1 MSGISPDW
9 VEILE
14 PRSRERMY
22 VNLATGECG
31 WDPPLGAPVRQADG
45 NQWWELFDP
54 QSGRFYYYNSVG
66 RQTVWHR
73 PQGGDIVP
81 LSQLQAMKRCS
92 EAKRAAGTGERD
104 REPGTGRLGST
115 GSRTGSQGHRTPLP
129 EHHGVGSTDSQGHR
143 TPLPEHHGVGSTDC
157 QGHRTPLPEH
167 HGVGSTDSQG
177 RLTPRPEHHGAG
189 SLGSTGSQ
197 RHRTPRPEH
206 HGAGSLGSTGSQGHR
221 TPLPE
226 HHGAGSLGSTGSQGH
241 RTPLPEHYGA
251 GSIDSQ
257 GHRTPLPEHYG
268 AGSID
273 SQGHRTPLP
282 EHHGAGSLV
291 STGSQGHRTPC
302 PEHYGAGCT
311 DSQGHR
317 TPRPEHYGAG
327 SIDSQGHCTPL
338 PEHHGAG
345 SLVST
350 GSQGHRTPCPEHYGA
365 GCTDSQGHRTPR
377 PEHYGAGCT
386 DSQGHHT
393 PLPEYYGAGCTD
405 SQGHRTPLPEYYG
418 AGCTDSQGHRTP
430 LPEHYE
436 AGSLGSTGSQ
446 GHRTPRPEHHGAG
459 SLGSTG
465 SQGHRTPLPEQ
476 GKPVP
481 RTPETPSEREIS
493 DTVVDSRPAQ
503 GDNSSDESKESL
515 RERSQRWQPSPGS
528 KAAMLVKV
536 NSVSRIQPG
545 GPSSPD
551 LQLRHH
557 NTHTHNKPNGHQAF
571 TLHPVSSKPPGAH
584 SCSTQGYKTAPSGK
598 MAADARQAHHLRKTG
613 NGSFCLVSSDPPQ
626 TPSSHRS
633 QPSTPRSVSPQYA
646 STPHLYDDPGK
657 ECPIYDEPPV
667 DMEVEG
673 AHLHNGPGG
682 LSRLTPTHSLQK
694 PRLLQHPGSSNSE
707 SRHKR
712 NPSASDYS
720 PAGLECIKH
729 MVVVDP
735 KQGLLSTSPGPTR
748 TRTPSPTPRSDP
760 LLAQP
765 QSQPRG
771 QQREPGTLEKKQT
784 WRALEATVLR
794 AVEAR
799 HSRQSSQ
806 ASQDFPTPPGPQTTA
821 TYQDSGYSTGPSPSL
836 RRKSRRRLGAG
847 GRPGSVGSSGELCA
861 LNERLMAEMREVV
874 SRSNTMREMK
884 AGGLGAEISERGAVP
899 RTRSPVDSLQWYG
912 GGGRCASR
920 EDVPSASR
928 SLSRA
933 GNHGNP
939 ALPPLEMP
947 GRQKRTYEKVDTL
960 EKSITSQAGL
970 SSPDTPGP
978 PSEVGT
984 LELKAQLDSRKKGMV
999 DGRTGSL
1006 GPHHQRSVSHDNIE
1020 GEGRGGIGGSYHQ
1033 LSYAT
1038 LRKPP
1043 PPDTSGMAD
1052 WASKH
1057 LNMHT
1062 QGLFRRRV
1070 SIANMLSWNRGSI
1083 KKPMLV
1089 TSDRAVRKE
1098 ACEMF
1103 KLVQAYMGDRPSRLD
1118 RRHAAL
1124 LIVTKCW
1131 GMQGLRDELYVQLV
1145 RQTTGNTSPKSLAAG
1160 WELMAVSLAF
1170 FAPSPKFRCYL
1181 EGYIQR
1187 HTDPSSDKKRESQ
1200 TEQQVA
1206 QFILDQQDM
1215 KLKKNSKSRKKR
1227 KQNTDEEGL
1236 PISTYAKFCYRKLQ
1250 KVAITGGKKGLRKP
1264 TLEEIDHSRRA
1275 IVTPSLFGST
1285 LDEVMERQ
1293 SELFPDRKLPWVQVQ
1308 LSQYVL
1314 ALGGA
1319 QTEGI
1324 FRVPGDIDEVNA
1336 LKLQVDQWRI
1346 PENLSDPNVPASL
1359 MKLWYRELE
1368 EPLIPMA
1375 FYKQCVSNY
1384 DDPVAAITVVQCLP
1398 ELNRLVLCYFI
1409 HFLQV
1414 FAQPANVSVTKMDVN
1429 NLAMVMAPNC
1439 LRCQSDD
1446 PRIIFENTRK
1456 EMSFLRMLIVHLDTS
1471 FIEGVV

>member
-92 EAKRAAGTGERD
+92 EAKRAGGTGERD

-115 GSRTGSQGHRTPLP
+115 GSQGHRTPRP
-129 EHHGVGSTDSQGHR
+129 EHYGAGSTDSQGHR
-143 TPLPEHHGVGSTDC
+143 TPHPEHHET
-157 QGHRTPLPEH
+157 
-167 HGVGSTDSQG
+167 
-177 RLTPRPEHHGAG
+177 G

-206 HGAGSLGSTGSQGHR
+206 YGAGSTDSQGHRVPHPEHYGVGSTDSQGHRTPRPEHHEPGSLGSTGSQRHR
-221 TPLPE
+221 TPL
-226 HHGAGSLGSTGSQGH
+226 A
-241 RTPLPEHYGA
+241 EHYGA
-251 GSIDSQ
+251 GS
-257 GHRTPLPEHYG
+257 
-268 AGSID
+268 
-273 SQGHRTPLP
+273 
-282 EHHGAGSLV
+282 
-291 STGSQGHRTPC
+291 
-302 PEHYGAGCT
+302 T

-327 SIDSQGHCTPL
+327 STDSQGHRTPRPEHHEPGSLGSTGSQRHRTPRPEHYGAGSTDSQGHHTPCPEHHEPGRLGSTDSQGHRTPRPEHHEPGRLGSTDSQGHRTPHPEHYGAGSTDSQGHRTPHPEHYGAGSLGSTDSQGHCTPL
-338 PEHHGAG
+338 PEHHE
-345 SLVST
+345 
-350 GSQGHRTPCPEHYGA
+350 P
-365 GCTDSQGHRTPR
+365 
-377 PEHYGAGCT
+377 
-386 DSQGHHT
+386 
-393 PLPEYYGAGCTD
+393 
-405 SQGHRTPLPEYYG
+405 
-418 AGCTDSQGHRTP
+418 
-430 LPEHYE
+430 
-436 AGSLGSTGSQ
+436 GSLGSTGSQ
-446 GHRTPRPEHHGAG
+446 GHRTPRPED
-459 SLGSTG
+459 S
-465 SQGHRTPLPEQ
+465 
-476 GKPVP
+476 KPVP
-481 RTPETPSEREIS
+481 RTPETPSERETS

-557 NTHTHNKPNGHQAF
+557 NTHTHNKPNSHQAF

-598 MAADARQAHHLRKTG
+598 MAADSRQAHHLRKTG

-626 TPSSHRS
+626 TPGSHRS

-673 AHLHNGPGG
+673 AHLHNEPGG
-682 LSRLTPTHSLQK
+682 LSCLTPTHSLQK
-694 PRLLQHPGSSNSE
+694 PRLLQHPGSSHSE

-735 KQGLLSTSPGPTR
+735 QQGLLSTSPGP

-765 QSQPRG
+765 QSQLRG
-771 QQREPGTLEKKQT
+771 QQREPGTMEKKQT
-784 WRALEATVLR
+784 WRALEASVLR

-806 ASQDFPTPPGPQTTA
+806 ASQDFPTPPCPQTTT

-912 GGGRCASR
+912 GRCASR

-933 GNHGNP
+933 GNHGNL

-1020 GEGRGGIGGSYHQ
+1020 GGGIGGSYHQ

-1145 RQTTGNTSPKSLAAG
+1145 RQTTGNTSPRSLAAG

-1275 IVTPSLFGST
+1275 IVTPSLFGSS

>member
-1 MSGISPDW
+1 
-9 VEILE
+9 
-14 PRSRERMY
+14 MY

-92 EAKRAAGTGERD
+92 EAKRAGGTGERD

-115 GSRTGSQGHRTPLP
+115 GSQGHRTPRPEHYGAGSTDSQGHCTPRPEHYGAGSTDSQGHCTPRPEHYRVGSTDSQGHRTPHP
-129 EHHGVGSTDSQGHR
+129 EHYGVGSTDSQGHR
-143 TPLPEHHGVGSTDC
+143 TPHPEHHES
-157 QGHRTPLPEH
+157 
-167 HGVGSTDSQG
+167 
-177 RLTPRPEHHGAG
+177 G

-206 HGAGSLGSTGSQGHR
+206 YGAGSTDSQGHHTPRPEHYGAGSTDSQGHRTPRSEHHEPGSLGSTGSQRHR
-221 TPLPE
+221 TTRPD
-226 HHGAGSLGSTGSQGH
+226 
-241 RTPLPEHYGA
+241 HYGA
-251 GSIDSQ
+251 GS
-257 GHRTPLPEHYG
+257 
-268 AGSID
+268 
-273 SQGHRTPLP
+273 
-282 EHHGAGSLV
+282 
-291 STGSQGHRTPC
+291 
-302 PEHYGAGCT
+302 T

-317 TPRPEHYGAG
+317 TPRPEH
-327 SIDSQGHCTPL
+327 HEP
-338 PEHHGAG
+338 G
-345 SLVST
+345 SLS
-350 GSQGHRTPCPEHYGA
+350 S
-365 GCTDSQGHRTPR
+365 TDSQGHRTPH
-377 PEHYGAGCT
+377 PEHYGAGSLGSP
-386 DSQGHHT
+386 DSQGHRT
-393 PLPEYYGAGCTD
+393 PHPEHYGAGSLRSTD
-405 SQGHRTPLPEYYG
+405 SQGHRTPHPEHYG
-418 AGCTDSQGHRTP
+418 AGSLGSPDSQGHRTP
-430 LPEHYE
+430 HPEHYG

-446 GHRTPRPEHHGAG
+446 GHRTPRPED
-459 SLGSTG
+459 S
-465 SQGHRTPLPEQ
+465 
-476 GKPVP
+476 KPVP
-481 RTPETPSEREIS
+481 RTPETPSERETS

-503 GDNSSDESKESL
+503 GDNGSDEGKESL

-571 TLHPVSSKPPGAH
+571 TLHPVSSKPPGAN

-626 TPSSHRS
+626 TPGSHRS

-673 AHLHNGPGG
+673 AHLHNEPGG

-694 PRLLQHPGSSNSE
+694 PRLLQHPGSSHSE

-748 TRTPSPTPRSDP
+748 TPSPTPRSDP

-784 WRALEATVLR
+784 WRALEASVLR

-806 ASQDFPTPPGPQTTA
+806 ASQDFPTPPCPQTTA

-1145 RQTTGNTSPKSLAAG
+1145 RQTTGNTSPRSLAAG

-1187 HTDPSSDKKRESQ
+1187 HTDPSSDKKL
-1200 TEQQVA
+1200 A

-1275 IVTPSLFGST
+1275 IVTPSLFGSS

-1368 EPLIPMA
+1368 EPVIPMA

>member
-92 EAKRAAGTGERD
+92 EAKRAGGTVERD
-104 REPGTGRLGST
+104 REPGAGSLEST
-115 GSRTGSQGHRTPLP
+115 GSQGRGTALPEHHGVGSLGSTGSQGHRTPRPKHYGVGSTGSQGHCTPRP
-129 EHHGVGSTDSQGHR
+129 EHYGAGSTGSQGHCTPRPEHYGAGSTGSQGHRTPCPEYYGAGSTDSQGHR
-143 TPLPEHHGVGSTDC
+143 APC
-157 QGHRTPLPEH
+157 
-167 HGVGSTDSQG
+167 
-177 RLTPRPEHHGAG
+177 
-189 SLGSTGSQ
+189 
-197 RHRTPRPEH
+197 PEH
-206 HGAGSLGSTGSQGHR
+206 HGAGSLGSTGSQGRR
-221 TPLPE
+221 TPHPEHLGAGSLGSTGSQGRRTPHPE
-226 HHGAGSLGSTGSQGH
+226 HHGAGSLGSTGSQG
-241 RTPLPEHYGA
+241 R
-251 GSIDSQ
+251 
-257 GHRTPLPEHYG
+257 
-268 AGSID
+268 
-273 SQGHRTPLP
+273 
-282 EHHGAGSLV
+282 
-291 STGSQGHRTPC
+291 
-302 PEHYGAGCT
+302 
-311 DSQGHR
+311 
-317 TPRPEHYGAG
+317 
-327 SIDSQGHCTPL
+327 
-338 PEHHGAG
+338 
-345 SLVST
+345 
-350 GSQGHRTPCPEHYGA
+350 
-365 GCTDSQGHRTPR
+365 
-377 PEHYGAGCT
+377 
-386 DSQGHHT
+386 
-393 PLPEYYGAGCTD
+393 
-405 SQGHRTPLPEYYG
+405 
-418 AGCTDSQGHRTP
+418 
-430 LPEHYE
+430 
-436 AGSLGSTGSQ
+436 
-446 GHRTPRPEHHGAG
+446 
-459 SLGSTG
+459 
-465 SQGHRTPLPEQ
+465 RTPLPEQ

-481 RTPETPSEREIS
+481 RTPENPSERETT

-503 GDNSSDESKESL
+503 EDNSSDESKESL

-557 NTHTHNKPNGHQAF
+557 NTHTHTKPNGHQAF
-571 TLHPVSSKPPGAH
+571 TLLPVSSKPPGAH
-584 SCSTQGYKTAPSGK
+584 ACSTQGYKTAPSGK
-598 MAADARQAHHLRKTG
+598 MATDARQAHHLRKTG

-626 TPSSHRS
+626 TPGSHRS

-646 STPHLYDDPGK
+646 STPPLYDNPGK

-694 PRLLQHPGSSNSE
+694 PRLPQHPGSSHSE

-735 KQGLLSTSPGPTR
+735 KQGLLSTSPCPTR
-748 TRTPSPTPRSDP
+748 IPSPTPRSDP

-784 WRALEATVLR
+784 WRALEASVLR

-799 HSRQSSQ
+799 YSRQSSQ
-806 ASQDFPTPPGPQTTA
+806 ASQDFPIPPGPQTTA

-836 RRKSRRRLGAG
+836 RRKSRRRVGAG

-884 AGGLGAEISERGAVP
+884 AGGLGAEIGERGAVP
-899 RTRSPVDSLQWYG
+899 RTRSPVDSLRWYG

-920 EDVPSASR
+920 EDIPSASR
-928 SLSRA
+928 SLSRV

-978 PSEVGT
+978 PSEAGT
-984 LELKAQLDSRKKGMV
+984 LELKAQLDSRKKGIV

-1006 GPHHQRSVSHDNIE
+1006 GPHHQRSVSHDNRE
-1020 GEGRGGIGGSYHQ
+1020 GVEGGGIGGSYHQ

-1038 LRKPP
+1038 LRP

-1145 RQTTGNTSPKSLAAG
+1145 RQTTGNTSPRSLAAG

-1187 HTDPSSDKKRESQ
+1187 HTDPSSDKKLS
-1200 TEQQVA
+1200 

-1275 IVTPSLFGST
+1275 IVTPSLFGSS

-1319 QTEGI
+1319 QAEGI

>member
-1 MSGISPDW
+1 MSRQRNGHSRKNENYWDAELGDDPIIVTHVQRRRLHINYYWTTVSCSYRPTSPDW

-14 PRSRERMY
+14 PRSREHMY
-22 VNLATGECG
+22 LNLATSECG
-31 WDPPLGAPVRQADG
+31 WNPPLGTAIRQADG

-54 QSGRFYYYNSVG
+54 QSGRFYYYNSVE
-66 RQTVWHR
+66 RRTIWHR

-81 LSQLQAMKRCS
+81 LSQLQAMKHCS
-92 EAKRAAGTGERD
+92 EAKRAGES
-104 REPGTGRLGST
+104 RER
-115 GSRTGSQGHRTPLP
+115 
-129 EHHGVGSTDSQGHR
+129 
-143 TPLPEHHGVGSTDC
+143 
-157 QGHRTPLPEH
+157 
-167 HGVGSTDSQG
+167 
-177 RLTPRPEHHGAG
+177 HHGAG
-189 SLGSTGSQ
+189 STGSQ
-197 RHRTPRPEH
+197 GRRIPVPEH
-206 HGAGSLGSTGSQGHR
+206 HGAGSLGSTGSQGFR
-221 TPLPE
+221 TPFPEHHGAGSLRSTGSQGRRIPVPEHHGAGSLGSTGTQGRRILLTEHHGAGSTGSQGFRTPFPE
-226 HHGAGSLGSTGSQGH
+226 HHGAGSLGSTGSQGC
-241 RTPLPEHYGA
+241 RTPL
-251 GSIDSQ
+251 
-257 GHRTPLPEHYG
+257 T
-268 AGSID
+268 
-273 SQGHRTPLP
+273 
-282 EHHGAGSLV
+282 
-291 STGSQGHRTPC
+291 
-302 PEHYGAGCT
+302 
-311 DSQGHR
+311 
-317 TPRPEHYGAG
+317 
-327 SIDSQGHCTPL
+327 
-338 PEHHGAG
+338 
-345 SLVST
+345 
-350 GSQGHRTPCPEHYGA
+350 
-365 GCTDSQGHRTPR
+365 
-377 PEHYGAGCT
+377 
-386 DSQGHHT
+386 
-393 PLPEYYGAGCTD
+393 
-405 SQGHRTPLPEYYG
+405 
-418 AGCTDSQGHRTP
+418 
-430 LPEHYE
+430 
-436 AGSLGSTGSQ
+436 
-446 GHRTPRPEHHGAG
+446 EHHGAG

-465 SQGHRTPLPEQ
+465 SQGFRTPLTEHHGAGSLGSTGSQGFRTPLTEHHGAGSLGSTGSQGFRTPLTEHHGAGSLGSTGSQGRRTPLREHHGAGSLGSTGSQGRRTPLREHHGAGSLGSTGSQGRRTPLIEHHGAGSLGSTGSQGRRIPLTEHHGAGSLGRRTSLPEQ
-476 GKPVP
+476 ENSASK
-481 RTPETPSEREIS
+481 TPETHSESETTDIG
-493 DTVVDSRPAQ
+493 PAQ
-503 GDNSSDESKESL
+503 GGSSSDGTKESL
-515 RERSQRWQPSPGS
+515 KELSQRWQPSPVS
-528 KAAMLVKV
+528 KAAILVNV

-545 GPSSPD
+545 GPSSPA

-557 NTHTHNKPNGHQAF
+557 NTHTKPSGHQTF
-571 TLHPVSSKPPGAH
+571 TLIPVSSKPPWAH
-584 SCSTQGYKTAPSGK
+584 ACFAQGYKTAPSGK
-598 MAADARQAHHLRKTG
+598 MAADAHHLRKTG
-613 NGSFCLVSSDPPQ
+613 NGSFYLVSSDPPQ
-626 TPSSHRS
+626 TPGNLRS
-633 QPSTPRSVSPQYA
+633 QLSTPRSVSPQYA
-646 STPHLYDDPGK
+646 ATLPLYGDAGSQ
-657 ECPIYDEPPV
+657 CPIYDEPPA

-673 AHLHNGPGG
+673 ANLHNGPGG

-694 PRLLQHPGSSNSE
+694 LRLLQQSGSSHSI

-712 NPSASDYS
+712 NPSDYS
-720 PAGLECIKH
+720 PAGLEGIRH
-729 MVVVDP
+729 MVNVDP
-735 KQGLLSTSPGPTR
+735 KQALLSTSPGLN
-748 TRTPSPTPRSDP
+748 RTPTPQPDP

-765 QSQPRG
+765 QSESGTPVM
-771 QQREPGTLEKKQT
+771 PGILEKKQT
-784 WRALEATVLR
+784 WRALEASVLK
-794 AVEAR
+794 AMEAR
-799 HSRQSSQ
+799 HNRQS
-806 ASQDFPTPPGPQTTA
+806 SQDFPTPPGPRTTT

-847 GRPGSVGSSGELCA
+847 GRPGSVGSSGDLCA
-861 LNERLMAEMREVV
+861 LNERLMVEMREVV

-884 AGGLGAEISERGAVP
+884 AGGLAA
-899 RTRSPVDSLQWYG
+899 
-912 GGGRCASR
+912 R

-928 SLSRA
+928 LLSRV
-933 GNHGNP
+933 GNHSIP
-939 ALPPLEMP
+939 ALAPLEMP
-947 GRQKRTYEKVDTL
+947 GRQKRTYEKVDSL
-960 EKSITSQAGL
+960 EKSITSQASL

-978 PSEVGT
+978 PSQRINVPILQQFPLEPSKLQSRGKAAHPHRGDCSCGHTAGT
-984 LELKAQLDSRKKGMV
+984 LELKSQLDSRKKGTV
-999 DGRTGSL
+999 DGPTGSL
-1006 GPHHQRSVSHDNIE
+1006 GPYHQRSVSHDNRE
-1020 GEGRGGIGGSYHQ
+1020 GGGIGGSYHQ

-1038 LRKPP
+1038 LRQPP

-1118 RRHAAL
+1118 RRHTAL
-1124 LIVTKCW
+1124 LIITKCW
-1131 GMQGLRDELYVQLV
+1131 GTQGLRDELYVQLV
-1145 RQTTGNTSPKSLAAG
+1145 RQTTGNTSPRSLAAG

-1187 HTDPSSDKKRESQ
+1187 HSDPSSDKK
-1200 TEQQVA
+1200 QVT
-1206 QFILDQQDM
+1206 QFILEQQEM

-1236 PISTYAKFCYRKLQ
+1236 PISSYAKFCYRKLQ

-1275 IVTPSLFGST
+1275 IVTPSLFGSS

-1384 DDPVAAITVVQCLP
+1384 DDPVAAVNVVQCLP

-1414 FAQPANVSVTKMDVN
+1414 FAQPANVYVTKMDVN

-1446 PRIIFENTRK
+1446 PLIIFENTRK
-1456 EMSFLRMLIVHLDTS
+1456 EMSFLRMLIVHLDTT

>member
-92 EAKRAAGTGERD
+92 EAKRAGGTGERD

-115 GSRTGSQGHRTPLP
+115 GSQGHRTPRP
-129 EHHGVGSTDSQGHR
+129 EHYGAGSTDSQGHR
-143 TPLPEHHGVGSTDC
+143 TPHPEHHET
-157 QGHRTPLPEH
+157 
-167 HGVGSTDSQG
+167 
-177 RLTPRPEHHGAG
+177 G

-206 HGAGSLGSTGSQGHR
+206 
-221 TPLPE
+221 
-226 HHGAGSLGSTGSQGH
+226 
-241 RTPLPEHYGA
+241 YGA
-251 GSIDSQ
+251 GSTDSQ
-257 GHRTPLPEHYG
+257 GHRVPHPEHYG
-268 AGSID
+268 VGS
-273 SQGHRTPLP
+273 
-282 EHHGAGSLV
+282 
-291 STGSQGHRTPC
+291 
-302 PEHYGAGCT
+302 T

-317 TPRPEHYGAG
+317 TPRPEHHEPGSLGSTDSQGHRTPRPEHHEPGSLGSTGSQRHRTPRPEHYGAG
-327 SIDSQGHCTPL
+327 STDSQGHHTPCPEHHEPGRLGSTDSQGHRTPRPEHHEPGRLGSTDSQGHRTPRPEHHEPGRLGSTDSQGHRTPHPEHYGAGSTDSQGHRTPHPEHYGAGSLGSTDSQGHCTPL
-338 PEHHGAG
+338 PEHHE
-345 SLVST
+345 
-350 GSQGHRTPCPEHYGA
+350 P
-365 GCTDSQGHRTPR
+365 
-377 PEHYGAGCT
+377 
-386 DSQGHHT
+386 
-393 PLPEYYGAGCTD
+393 
-405 SQGHRTPLPEYYG
+405 
-418 AGCTDSQGHRTP
+418 
-430 LPEHYE
+430 
-436 AGSLGSTGSQ
+436 GSLGSTGSQ
-446 GHRTPRPEHHGAG
+446 GHRTPRPED
-459 SLGSTG
+459 S
-465 SQGHRTPLPEQ
+465 
-476 GKPVP
+476 KPVP
-481 RTPETPSEREIS
+481 RTPETPSERETS

-557 NTHTHNKPNGHQAF
+557 NTHTHNKPNSHQAF

-598 MAADARQAHHLRKTG
+598 MAADSRQAHHLRKTG

-626 TPSSHRS
+626 TPGSHRS

-673 AHLHNGPGG
+673 AHLHNEPGG
-682 LSRLTPTHSLQK
+682 LSCLTPTHSLQK
-694 PRLLQHPGSSNSE
+694 PRLLQHPGSSHSE

-735 KQGLLSTSPGPTR
+735 QQGLLSTSPGP

-765 QSQPRG
+765 QSQLRG
-771 QQREPGTLEKKQT
+771 QQREPGTMEKKQT
-784 WRALEATVLR
+784 WRALEASVLR

-806 ASQDFPTPPGPQTTA
+806 ASQDFPTPPCPQTTT

-912 GGGRCASR
+912 GRCASR

-933 GNHGNP
+933 GNHGNL

-1020 GEGRGGIGGSYHQ
+1020 GGGIGGSYHQ

-1145 RQTTGNTSPKSLAAG
+1145 RQTTGNTSPRSLAAG

-1187 HTDPSSDKKRESQ
+1187 HTDPSSDKKL
-1200 TEQQVA
+1200 A

-1275 IVTPSLFGST
+1275 IVTPSLFGSS